1 MNLQRILVTNAKGGC
16 GKTTITTNIASHYAQ
31 QGLNVRL
38 FDHDNQGS
46 SLAWNNRR
54 SDSLKLIHGVDAS
67 RNADHRLTRSWQLR
81 VPPETDVA
89 VIDTPAGADISE
101 LASLFQEN
109 DSILIPVL
117 PSPIDIHATAHF
129 IKELLVIGKARKRMV
144 RLAVIAN
151 RVRKNTISYHALE
164 RFLFSLNIPFISSLR
179 DTQLYTR
186 AIELGV
192 GVQEL
197 NSPRNKIDK
206 EQWAPILRW
215 LETSVPNETA
225 EVRPFLT
232 ASEKC
237 SYNSST
243 RVFRNSLSS

>member
-1 MNLQRILVTNAKGGC
+1 MGLHRILITNAKGGC

-31 QGLNVRL
+31 QGMNVRL
-38 FDHDNQGS
+38 FDHDSQGS
-46 SLAWNNRR
+46 SLAWINRR
-54 SDSLKLIHGVDAS
+54 PSRLNQIHGVDAS

-89 VIDTPAGADISE
+89 VIDTPAGADITE
-101 LASLFQEN
+101 LTALFQQN
-109 DSILIPVL
+109 DSVVIPVL

-129 IKELLVIGKARKRMV
+129 IKELLVTGKSRKRMI

-151 RVRKNTISYHALE
+151 RVRKNTIMYHALE

-186 AIELGV
+186 AIEMGV
-192 GVQEL
+192 GVQEI
-197 NSPRNKIDK
+197 NSSRNRIDK

-215 LETSVPNETA
+215 LETPMHNQSA
-225 EVRPFLT
+225 EVRPLFT
-232 ASEKC
+232 QHE
-237 SYNSST
+237 N
-243 RVFRNSLSS
+243 

>member
-1 MNLQRILVTNAKGGC
+1 MAIKRVLITNAKGGC

-38 FDHDNQGS
+38 FDHDSQAS
-46 SLAWNNRR
+46 SLAWINRR
-54 SDSLKLIHGVDAS
+54 PDSLNKIHGVDAS
-67 RNADHRLTRSWQLR
+67 RNVDHRMTRSWQLR

-89 VIDTPAGADISE
+89 IIDTPAGAEITD
-101 LASLFQEN
+101 LTALFQQN
-109 DSILIPVL
+109 DSVLISVL

-129 IKELLVIGKARKRMV
+129 IKELLTTGKARKKMV

-151 RVRKNTISYHALE
+151 RVRKHTIMYHALE

-186 AIELGV
+186 AFELGV

-197 NSPRNKIDK
+197 KSPRNKIDR

-215 LETSVPNETA
+215 IESPVESTSA
-225 EVRPFLT
+225 EVRPLF
-232 ASEKC
+232 SRQE
-237 SYNSST
+237 
-243 RVFRNSLSS
+243 

>member
-1 MNLQRILVTNAKGGC
+1 MSLQRIIITNAKGGC

-31 QGLNVRL
+31 QGMNVRL
-38 FDHDNQGS
+38 FDHDSQAS
-46 SLAWNNRR
+46 SLAWINRR
-54 SDSLKLIHGVDAS
+54 LDSLREIHGVDAS

-89 VIDTPAGADISE
+89 VIDTPAGVDVGE
-101 LASLFQEN
+101 LAALFQEN
-109 DSILIPVL
+109 DSVVIPVL

-129 IKELLVIGKARKRMV
+129 IKELLVTGKARKQMV

-151 RVRKNTISYHALE
+151 RVKKNTVMYHALE

-179 DTQLYTR
+179 DTQLYAR

-197 NSPRNKIDK
+197 NSPRNRVDK

-215 LETSVPNETA
+215 LESPVPNASA
-225 EVRPFLT
+225 EVRPLF
-232 ASEKC
+232 SQREI
-237 SYNSST
+237 
-243 RVFRNSLSS
+243 

>member
-1 MNLQRILVTNAKGGC
+1 MALQRILVTNAKGGC

-31 QGLNVRL
+31 QDMNVRL
-38 FDHDNQGS
+38 FDHDSQGS
-46 SLAWNNRR
+46 SLAWINRR
-54 SDSLKLIHGVDAS
+54 PENLNSIDGIDAS

-89 VIDTPAGADISE
+89 VIDTPAGADITE
-101 LASLFQEN
+101 LAALFREN
-109 DSILIPVL
+109 DSVLIPVL

-129 IKELLVIGKARKRMV
+129 IKELLTTGKARKRMV

-179 DTQLYTR
+179 DTQLYAR
-186 AIELGV
+186 AIEMGI
-192 GVQEL
+192 GVQEI

-215 LETSVPNETA
+215 LETPVSKETA
-225 EVRPFLT
+225 EVRPLFNQQ
-232 ASEKC
+232 E
-237 SYNSST
+237 
-243 RVFRNSLSS
+243 V